1 MKRYQRDILICLVVA
16 LTTIGVV
23 YHFLQ
28 RMHNEQVVHHTEI
41 YAILDES
48 SDGVLVIHRPALF
61 AQLMLKDSIRRNTF
75 HHFIPDHFLSL
86 LPYFPDNET
95 IHFSFH
101 PQGIV
106 CYAKLDQRKAIQLEK
121 RVLQPILGGDFP
133 AQTVA
138 WKQVNCRYYPTHQ
151 NGYIGC
157 YQYDNIWI
165 ASNSKHLLEQTLQR
179 QLTGQTPSLTPFQ
192 QAFATLDQQSV
203 ANIMLP
209 TESLHME
216 LTLPD
221 STQWHLPTGWL
232 TADLF
237 IESQQLCCIGSWPY
251 QAQLDSIYQPFA
263 DTLASRLSDLIPS
276 LQYQTQVDPG
286 EERVYWT
293 ICYH

>member
-48 SDGVLVIHRPALF
+48 SNGLLVIHRPALF

-106 CYAKLDQRKAIQLEK
+106 CYAKLDQRKAIQFEK
-121 RVLQPILGGDFP
+121 RVLRPI
-133 AQTVA
+133 
-138 WKQVNCRYYPTHQ
+138 
-151 NGYIGC
+151 
-157 YQYDNIWI
+157 
-165 ASNSKHLLEQTLQR
+165 
-179 QLTGQTPSLTPFQ
+179 
-192 QAFATLDQQSV
+192 
-203 ANIMLP
+203 
-209 TESLHME
+209 
-216 LTLPD
+216 
-221 STQWHLPTGWL
+221 
-232 TADLF
+232 
-237 IESQQLCCIGSWPY
+237 
-251 QAQLDSIYQPFA
+251 
-263 DTLASRLSDLIPS
+263 
-276 LQYQTQVDPG
+276 
-286 EERVYWT
+286 
-293 ICYH
+293 